1 MVAHFLKLGG
11 WLYQAETETEPVM
24 NAIKK
29 EKTDKTMRVRCPY
42 FHKPDPIRFNT
53 KTAYSDNQTTLA
65 VT

>member
-1 MVAHFLKLGG
+1 VVAHFLKLVG
-11 WLYQAETETEPVM
+11 WLYQDEAEPVM
-24 NAIKK
+24 NTIKK

-53 KTAYSDNQTTLA
+53 KTVYSDNQTTLA

>member
-1 MVAHFLKLGG
+1 
-11 WLYQAETETEPVM
+11 M

>member
-1 MVAHFLKLGG
+1 MVAHFLKLVG
-11 WLYQAETETEPVM
+11 WLYQDEAEPVM
-24 NAIKK
+24 NTIKK